1 MNNTAR
7 IYRAE
12 ILRAA
17 FGTANSELKVADLA
31 RLNQIAEHLAQ
42 CEDAQAALRAKGYG
56 CAGMTFIEIV
66 REVPTNALGRLKSLF
81 KSKPVATSYPELDE
95 TDEHWSLR

>member
-12 ILRAA
+12 ILRAVQGMGA
-17 FGTANSELKVADLA
+17 SELKVADMA
-31 RLNQIAEHLAQ
+31 RLNQIAEHLAH

-56 CAGMTFIEIV
+56 CSGMTFAEIV

-81 KSKPVATSYPELDE
+81 SPKPGALPHQDLGEVHDI
-95 TDEHWSLR
+95 WSLR